1 MHIRELSFDEILRI
15 WESAGGKD
23 TGGILRWF
31 EGGAVTR
38 WSEDELSAREVGEL
52 RFIGGEPGSRWE
64 ALSGGKYRVKEA
76 VQRFAGDPTFRWQPN
91 WRIVT
96 IRDPETGERTIID
109 GNTRALEL
117 MAAVTRGDIP
127 GD

>member
-1 MHIRELSFDEILRI
+1 M
-15 WESAGGKD
+15 
-23 TGGILRWF
+23 
-31 EGGAVTR
+31 TR
-38 WSEDELSAREVGEL
+38 WCEDELSAREVGEL

-64 ALSGGKYRVKEA
+64 ALSGGKYKVKEA
-76 VQRFAGDPTFRWQPN
+76 VQRFVGDPAFRWQPN

-127 GD
+127 GDATVSLLTGDLHLLIVRIGKAVSSLWR